1 VPAIPANADSCENA
15 RSDRIFG
22 LAATGE
28 SMPANHE
35 HEDPRVR
42 DLHAAIRRASELAL
56 AWTEQLPDRPI
67 TAGATPEQM
76 AGLLDEPLPESGTDP
91 GQAVAEWLDR
101 AAPGIVS
108 STGPRYFG
116 FVTGVSLPA
125 ALGGDIIASTVDQ
138 NGGIWSM
145 SPAGAQTELTVIR
158 WLKELLSLPA
168 DWHGVMTSGA
178 TMSNL
183 VGLAAARQWVGEQ
196 LGFNPAEDG
205 LGGRPVI
212 PVVSSAAIHA
222 SARKALGN
230 LGLGR
235 QAVRTVPAPGG
246 VVDIGDLRDALD
258 LTKGPAIVV
267 ANAGEVNTGQF
278 DDIDAIADVCAEHEY
293 GAWLHVDG
301 AFGLFAAASSD
312 YRDRVK
318 GIERAESVA
327 ADGHKW
333 LNVPYDSGFAF
344 VRDERAL
351 RSAFA
356 TSGAAY
362 LAGSGGWDADDFSAE
377 MSRRVRAIPA
387 WCALRSLGREGYREL
402 IDRCIANAV
411 KLAEWADEQP
421 WLELM
426 NAERM
431 RETPFMVACVRFTDQ
446 AWDDAE
452 HDRRNRELL
461 AALQADGRVYAST
474 TIWDGKAAMRFAFDN
489 WMTTEDDVEVIFDVL
504 RDVRDRASR

>member
-1 VPAIPANADSCENA
+1 MS
-15 RSDRIFG
+15 
-22 LAATGE
+22 AT
-28 SMPANHE
+28 NE
-35 HEDPRVR
+35 HQDPRVR
-42 DLHAAIRRASELAL
+42 ELQAAIRRASELAL
-56 AWTEQLPDRPI
+56 EWTERLPDRPI
-67 TAGATPEQM
+67 TAGATFEEM
-76 AGLLDEPLPESGTDP
+76 AARFDGPLPETGVEPATALD
-91 GQAVAEWLDR
+91 EWLGL
-101 AAPGIVS
+101 AEPGIVT

-116 FVTGVSLPA
+116 FVTGGTLPA
-125 ALGGDIIASTVDQ
+125 ALGGDWLASTIDQ

-158 WLKELLSLPA
+158 WLKDLFSLPS

-178 TMSNL
+178 TMSNF
-183 VGLAAARQWVGEQ
+183 VGLAAARQWAGEK

-246 VVDIGDLRDALD
+246 VVNVADLRDALD

-278 DDIDAIADVCAEHEY
+278 DDLNAIADACAEHEY
-293 GAWLHVDG
+293 GAWMHVDG

-312 YRDRVK
+312 DRDRVS
-318 GIERAESVA
+318 GIERADSVA
-327 ADGHKW
+327 ADAHKW

-344 VRDERAL
+344 VRDEAAL
-351 RSAFA
+351 RGAFA

-377 MSRRVRAIPA
+377 MSRRVRAISA
-387 WCALRSLGREGYREL
+387 WCALRSLGRDGYRDL
-402 IDRCIANAV
+402 IDRCIANAR
-411 KLAEWADEQP
+411 KLAGWVDEQP

-431 RETPFMVACVRFTDQ
+431 RETPFMVVCARFTDP
-446 AWDDAE
+446 AWDDDE

-461 AALQADGRVYAST
+461 AALQADGRIYAST
-474 TIWDGKAAMRFAFDN
+474 TVWDGKAAMRFAFDN
-489 WMTTEDDVEVIFDVL
+489 WMTTEADVDVVFDVL
-504 RDVRDRASR
+504 RDVRA